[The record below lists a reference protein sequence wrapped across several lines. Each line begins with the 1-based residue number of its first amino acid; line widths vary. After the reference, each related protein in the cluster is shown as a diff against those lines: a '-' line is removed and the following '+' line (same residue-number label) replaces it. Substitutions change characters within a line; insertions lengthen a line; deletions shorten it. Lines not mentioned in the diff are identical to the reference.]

1 MKFDQVIFPLPLL
14 PNSLQG
20 VVSLTTQKNI
30 KTQMNVVTEFMNY
43 IQNNAGEI
51 Y

>member
-1 MKFDQVIFPLPLL
+1 MEDLIMKFDQVIFPLPLL

-30 KTQMNVVTEFMNY
+30 QTAKY
-43 IQNNAGEI
+43 LS
-51 Y
+51 